1 MAAGD
6 LQDADLIRMK
16 KFLTAQKFL
25 KLLLKQKIEKI
36 K

>member
-16 KFLTAQKFL
+16 KFLTAQVFL
-25 KLLLKQKIEKI
+25 QAVLRSKI
-36 K
+36 